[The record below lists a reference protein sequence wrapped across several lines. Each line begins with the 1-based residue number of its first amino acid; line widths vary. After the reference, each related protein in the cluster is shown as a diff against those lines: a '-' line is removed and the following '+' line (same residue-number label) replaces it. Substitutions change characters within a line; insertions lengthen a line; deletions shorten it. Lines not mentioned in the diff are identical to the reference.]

1 MENEFGI
8 KVIARTREELNVPV
22 EGKTEVN
29 SEEKHDSG
37 TYLAAGDG

>member
-8 KVIARTREELNVPV
+8 KVIARTREELSVPV

-37 TYLAAGDG
+37 MFTFG